1 MLDIQN
7 KVQWLST
14 GDLAI
19 SDCVIYSKVQR
30 AFHLTRIGVCLRVT
44 EISL

>member
-1 MLDIQN
+1 MLDIQIR
-7 KVQWLST
+7 VQWLSI

-19 SDCVIYSKVQR
+19 SDCNVYSKFERAVQ
-30 AFHLTRIGVCLRVT
+30 LTRIGVCFRVA